1 MRAARTVL
9 WVGVAVVLVVGMAV
23 WANAKAADTV
33 VFKQIY
39 APKEG
44 TDLAKAMPCLVCHSK
59 MPVTKADL
67 NPYGKD
73 LAKAASGK
81 AVDEKAL
88 RAIEKLDSDK
98 DGASNIVEIKAG
110 THPGDPKSKP
120 K

>member
-1 MRAARTVL
+1 MI
-9 WVGVAVVLVVGMAV
+9 WVSLAVMLVVGMAV
-23 WANAKAADTV
+23 WANAKAPDTMI
-33 VFKQIY
+33 FKQTY

-44 TDLAKAMPCLVCHSK
+44 TDLARALPCLVCHSK
-59 MPVTKADL
+59 MPPTKTDL
-67 NPYGKD
+67 TPYGVD
-73 LAKAASGK
+73 LAKAAAGK